1 MHEIKKIIDNNNLV
15 DFKRSGKMN
24 FKRKLLFILISFSII
39 IPFNAFAYS
48 KYLIPG
54 GENIGIKVSTT
65 GAYVVGF
72 YKVNNEE
79 IAKKAGF
86 MIGDRIVSINDEKVD
101 NVLELVKKIT
111 SEDDFLNLSVGVIR
125 NNELKTINLNLTRD
139 SKGGYKTGLYVK
151 DSITGIGTLTF
162 IDPDTKTFGALGHE
176 IADAS
181 SDVIFE
187 VNDGNVFQ
195 STVTSVTRSSVGKPG
210 EKNAKLNNKLVYG
223 TIDKN
228 LETGIFGKFKRKIN
242 DLEKLEVAE
251 ISEVKIGNAEI
262 ITVLDGNK
270 KEHYKIEI
278 LSIDKNN
285 PTKNFLIKIV
295 DDRLLN
301 KTGGIVKGMSGS
313 PIIQNGK
320 IIGAI
325 THTLV
330 DNPKKG
336 YGISIIKMLESIE

>member
-1 MHEIKKIIDNNNLV
+1 MHEIKKIIDNNNVV

-162 IDPDTKTFGALGHE
+162 IDPDTKTFGALGHQ
-176 IADAS
+176 I
-181 SDVIFE
+181 
-187 VNDGNVFQ
+187 
-195 STVTSVTRSSVGKPG
+195 
-210 EKNAKLNNKLVYG
+210 LNWRR
-223 TIDKN
+223 IDNYSKY
-228 LETGIFGKFKRKIN
+228 IC
-242 DLEKLEVAE
+242 
-251 ISEVKIGNAEI
+251 
-262 ITVLDGNK
+262 
-270 KEHYKIEI
+270 
-278 LSIDKNN
+278 
-285 PTKNFLIKIV
+285 
-295 DDRLLN
+295 
-301 KTGGIVKGMSGS
+301 
-313 PIIQNGK
+313 
-320 IIGAI
+320 
-325 THTLV
+325 
-330 DNPKKG
+330 
-336 YGISIIKMLESIE
+336 